1 MVQTRARAYLLVS
14 CGSSPL
20 RQHGCNEHPRTNFDS
35 CPNSGYRIRPA
46 GWLFFQMALLD
57 RRTSPPS
64 RVGRYAGGWDEV
76 CNSLDG
82 FGCRRARRYEIGRP
96 AWPMRHAAC
105 SQPGDRPVT
114 RPPLAPSLPPAP
126 APREP
131 QSPAPVPRILGR
143 VARAMRPHMGG
154 AWSTCSSRRTVG
166 NSRDRPG
173 AGQCLPHPARPR
185 SPHARP
191 DTWHR

>member
-1 MVQTRARAYLLVS
+1 MSFVTPTVLPPMQFW
-14 CGSSPL
+14 
-20 RQHGCNEHPRTNFDS
+20 FDS
-35 CPNSGYRIRPA
+35 APCLVCR
-46 GWLFFQMALLD
+46 FQMTLLD
-57 RRTSPPS
+57 HRTSPPS
-64 RVGRYAGGWDEV
+64 RLDRYTEGWDKV

-173 AGQCLPHPARPR
+173 AGQCLPYPARPR
-185 SPHARP
+185 PPHARP